1 MTAMLQL
8 ALDRRDGYYDFES
21 VQPAE
26 DDPFEAIARAQAR
39 RRGAVDRRLLAY
51 RREAARAASA
61 RTALQVVEPSPQARA
76 SDEISA
82 YPGRSLGLGRLVER
96 SGLRIAGGAPA
107 AVLRPKE

>member
-1 MTAMLQL
+1 MLQL
-8 ALDRRDGYYDFES
+8 ALEGRRDGYYDFGS
-21 VQPAE
+21 VQPTE
-26 DDPFEAIARAQAR
+26 DDPFEAIVLAQA

-51 RREAARAASA
+51 RREAIRDAGERVP
-61 RTALQVVEPSPQARA
+61 LGVVGPSPQARA
-76 SDEISA
+76 SAELSG